1 MYVLETVEKE
11 LIDTI
16 KEEEEK
22 EKEEIA
28 QTIQNIIEKKARILD
43 GIASMVHEWQ
53 KERTVH
59 QNELHRLQTALE
71 LSQQIWKKWTQNF
84 LKKYIISNANCGK
97 RDHDYWIWSETSQA
111 ET

>member
-28 QTIQNIIEKKARILD
+28 LTIQNIIEKKAWILD
-43 GIASMVHEWQ
+43 GILSMVHERQ
-53 KERTVH
+53 KEITVR
-59 QNELHRLQTALE
+59 QNELHRLQTVLE
-71 LSQQIWKKWTQNF
+71 LSQQ
-84 LKKYIISNANCGK
+84 L
-97 RDHDYWIWSETSQA
+97 
-111 ET
+111 